1 MYDFDIFTDQKREPA
16 GIAFRDVLFLMV
28 FSLVVVIFLL
38 TFLINPVR
46 KPEDVPLR
54 TQILIEVT
62 WPSGTAYDID
72 LWGMGPDGVPVG
84 WGIYEAGPSLNLE
97 RDDRGRI
104 NDTSELNYEWMS
116 IRTRDAGEY
125 VVNLHLYNEYR
136 EALPVPAKVRVTGK
150 GDLGEIYSEEVLLNR
165 RKEEVTVV
173 RFSLDEDGGLIEDSI
188 HDLYKS
194 IISLR

>member
-1 MYDFDIFTDQKREPA
+1 MYDFEVFTDRNRDPA

-38 TFLINPVR
+38 TFLINPVQ
-46 KPEDVPLR
+46 KPDEVPLR
-54 TQILIEVT
+54 TQILIEIT

-97 RDDRGRI
+97 RDDRGKI
-104 NDTSELNYEWMS
+104 NDTSDLNYEWMS

-125 VVNLHLYNEYR
+125 TVNLHLYNEYR
-136 EALPVPAKVRVTGK
+136 EPLPVPVKVRVTGK
-150 GDLGEIYSEEVLLNR
+150 GDLGEIYNEEVLLNR
-165 RKEEVTVV
+165 RKEETTVL
-173 RFSLDEDGGLIEDSI
+173 RFTLDEDGALIEDSI

-194 IISLR
+194 IISQR